1 MWVWETVL
9 HPAGGAG
16 VTRAERLCGTDHLA
30 PAQGTACPG
39 WGRRPQHHGQQRR
52 EAQGPGRQALGGSVQ
67 EKTVSLSRAAGG
79 DGWGRS
85 KDGVYV
91 RSVQSSDPWAQP

>member
-16 VTRAERLCGTDHLA
+16 VTRAERLRGTDRLA

-39 WGRRPQHHGQQRR
+39 LVLGGAGAISTMDSSGGRPRAR
-52 EAQGPGRQALGGSVQ
+52 EAGAWRFCPGENCRPLPGCRRGRVG
-67 EKTVSLSRAAGG
+67 TV
-79 DGWGRS
+79 
-85 KDGVYV
+85 
-91 RSVQSSDPWAQP
+91 